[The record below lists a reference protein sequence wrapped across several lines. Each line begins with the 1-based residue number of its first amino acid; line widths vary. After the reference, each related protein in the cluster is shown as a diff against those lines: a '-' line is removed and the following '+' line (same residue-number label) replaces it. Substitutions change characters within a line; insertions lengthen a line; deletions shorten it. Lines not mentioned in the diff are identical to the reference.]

1 MSDAPTTLG
10 SAESDSW
17 NGREVWL
24 LGFVGEVPAGRGRGV
39 GGGRD
44 AARCAARGRGWPA
57 GEARGVGGGVRK
69 VAWRGRAGGVSATRR
84 ESAEDDGGS
93 AVTRR
98 RSAGGLPTGS
108 RDRWTVLD
116 RTQSVGMTEALWR
129 KGGKGRR
136 E

>member
-1 MSDAPTTLG
+1 MLSI
-10 SAESDSW
+10 
-17 NGREVWL
+17 NEVFKNYSFKIT
-24 LGFVGEVPAGRGRGV
+24 GGV

-84 ESAEDDGGS
+84 ESAKDDGGS

-116 RTQSVGMTEALWR
+116 RTQSVGMIEALWR
-129 KGGKGRR
+129 KLTQSRVI
-136 E
+136 